1 MRASTLIALIACGIA
16 SLPRDA
22 QAQATLPPEVPPP
35 SIPVEPPGP
44 TPGPI
49 AEVPAPPADVSGP
62 QWQQKW
68 AEAREKMLAGQFAD
82 AAQDFDLLARTAR
95 GPIDRALAQNNA
107 ALCREWA
114 TRDLVF
120 VKRSDLGESS
130 LAAKATDVRTT
141 DELAVLYTT
150 AVFYGIG
157 GGAWLAAQTKP
168 DSAGGFILPALGL
181 AGASVGV
188 VALLDSGRPLHY
200 GVPQSIVTGTYLGLE
215 EGIVW
220 ALWNQARTRY
230 DEEWKGGT
238 VATVIFGSATI
249 GALGGGIIGTVNGTT
264 PGRASWVGS
273 TSLWS
278 GVIAGLLGAGLSDVN
293 QDRAD
298 DHALLAAAIGL
309 NAGAVAGL
317 VTAKSVSPSI
327 ARVRFIDLGGIAG
340 ALVFGGLYVAAG
352 SKSDDASSAV
362 SGFFLVTA
370 LGTSIGLGTAWL
382 ATASMPADRT
392 DAKDSKPATTTS
404 MSPRLIPVR
413 GGGAL
418 GVGGQF

>member
-1 MRASTLIALIACGIA
+1 MRTSRFLAVALACGTTLA
-16 SLPRDA
+16 LNARA
-22 QAQATLPPEVPPP
+22 QTAVPPEVPPP
-35 SIPVEPPGP
+35 PIPVEPPPP

-49 AEVPAPPADVSGP
+49 AEIPAPPADVSGP

-82 AAQDFDLLARTAR
+82 AANDFDLLARTAR
-95 GPIDRALAQNNA
+95 GPIDRSLAQNNA

-114 TRDLVF
+114 SRDLVF

-130 LAAKATDVRTT
+130 LAAKATNVRTT

-157 GGAWLAAQTKP
+157 AGAWLAVQTEP
-168 DSAGGFILPALGL
+168 SSPAGFILPALGL

-220 ALWNQARTRY
+220 ALWNQARTDRA
-230 DEEWKGGT
+230 DEWKGGT

-249 GALGGGIIGTVNGTT
+249 GAIGGGVIGTVNGTT

-278 GVIAGLLGAGLSDVN
+278 GVIAGLLGAGLSDVDK
-293 QDRAD
+293 DRAD
-298 DHALLAAAIGL
+298 DHGLLAAALGL
-309 NAGAVAGL
+309 NAGAIAGL
-317 VTAKSVSPSI
+317 VSAKSVSPSI

-352 SKSDDASSAV
+352 SKSDDANSAV

-370 LGTSIGLGTAWL
+370 LGTAVGLGSAWF
-382 ATASMPADRT
+382 ATAGMPADRT
-392 DAKDSKPATTTS
+392 EPDAKEPKTTTS
-404 MSPRLIPVR
+404 VAPRVIPVR

-418 GVGGQF
+418 GLGGEF